1 MSIPMKGLG
10 SMSSV
15 TGISHH
21 SHVSGS
27 SQTLERPKQQ
37 TTVMQGSQTLG
48 KTKKSK
54 NSQRLSAGNIEY
66 DNTTSG
72 SQDAEEPPH
81 FRIRSKTVGD
91 TAGIYCRFVKKHL
104 YN

>member
-1 MSIPMKGLG
+1 MKGLG
-10 SMSSV
+10 SITSM
-15 TGISHH
+15 TGIPHH

-37 TTVMQGSQTLG
+37 ITLMQGSQTLG

-66 DNTTSG
+66 DNMSG
-72 SQDAEEPPH
+72 SQDTDEPPQH
-81 FRIRSKTVGD
+81 ISSGFRIRSKTVGD
-91 TAGIYCRFVKKHL
+91 AAGKYAVR
-104 YN
+104 

>member
-1 MSIPMKGLG
+1 MKGLG

-15 TGISHH
+15 TGIPHH

-66 DNTTSG
+66 DNTSG
-72 SQDAEEPPH
+72 SQDADDQPQH
-81 FRIRSKTVGD
+81 MVSGFRIRSKTVGD
-91 TAGIYCRFVKKHL
+91 TAGK
-104 YN
+104 N